1 MESLL
6 ELFCDVD
13 DFCQKF
19 EMTWKK
25 RLLGNGENQRERERS
40 LSMSEIMTIL
50 IHFHQ
55 SQYRN
60 FKAYYT
66 EHVLKHLQ
74 AEFPTLVSYK
84 RFVDFIPTALMPL
97 SVYLRTACFGN
108 CTGFSFVD
116 STTLDVCHNRRIPQH
131 RVFKGIAERG
141 KNSMGWFFGFK
152 LHLIVNDCGEIL
164 NMKLTPGNIDDRAPV
179 PDLARG
185 LFGKLIGDKGYISQ
199 ALFEE
204 FFLHANLQ
212 FITGIKSNMKNKLM
226 PVFDKILLR
235 KRSIIETVIDQLK
248 NISQI
253 EHSRHRSPTNFI
265 VNLFCGLIA
274 YCKQPKKPSLG
285 FHNPISLLP
294 NPD

>member
-25 RLLGNGENQRERERS
+25 RLLGNGEKQRERERS

-50 IHFHQ
+50 IYFHQ
-55 SQYRN
+55 SHYRN

-66 EHVLKHLQ
+66 EHVMKHLHK
-74 AEFPTLVSYK
+74 EFPTLVIYK
-84 RFVDFIPTALMPL
+84 RFVDYIPTALMPL

-116 STTLDVCHNRRIPQH
+116 STALDVCHNRRIPQH

-212 FITGIKSNMKNKLM
+212 LITGIKSNMKNKLM

-253 EHSRHRSPTNFI
+253 EHSRHRSPTNFL
-265 VNLFCGLIA
+265 VNLVCGLIA

-285 FHNPISLLP
+285 FHCPISLLA